1 MNPTQIKQALNIRTL
16 RADKAERELNAAR
29 AKEVQALNVLGTA
42 QQQLQIFDASYDERI
57 AAFFNRTAGGVTP
70 ESLYSSRSFHSD
82 LAGERAKL
90 EDVIEQAQQVVALA
104 SQNAANARSVWAA
117 ASRAAD
123 NLKDIHTKALKDL
136 ARRQERAAEQ
146 DADERSVARAFRDAG

>member
-29 AKEVQALNVLGTA
+29 AKEAQALNVLGTA

-70 ESLYSSRSFHSD
+70 ER
-82 LAGERAKL
+82 
-90 EDVIEQAQQVVALA
+90 
-104 SQNAANARSVWAA
+104 
-117 ASRAAD
+117 
-123 NLKDIHTKALKDL
+123 
-136 ARRQERAAEQ
+136 
-146 DADERSVARAFRDAG
+146 

>member
-1 MNPTQIKQALNIRTL
+1 
-16 RADKAERELNAAR
+16 
-29 AKEVQALNVLGTA
+29 
-42 QQQLQIFDASYDERI
+42 
-57 AAFFNRTAGGVTP
+57 
-70 ESLYSSRSFHSD
+70 
-82 LAGERAKL
+82 
-90 EDVIEQAQQVVALA
+90 VIEQAQQVVALA